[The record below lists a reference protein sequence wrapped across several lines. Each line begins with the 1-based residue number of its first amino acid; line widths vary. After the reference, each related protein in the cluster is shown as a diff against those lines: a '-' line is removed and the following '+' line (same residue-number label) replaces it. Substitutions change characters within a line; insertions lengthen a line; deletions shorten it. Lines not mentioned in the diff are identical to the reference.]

1 MKEATLLTNLPTREP
16 RPTPAQAQ
24 GLPRFLAKQVST
36 LTAIPITA
44 PPTPHPIPDRN
55 SIVSQ

>member
-36 LTAIPITA
+36 LTAIPIT
-44 PPTPHPIPDRN
+44 PPPHRPIPFPTETA
-55 SIVSQ
+55 S